1 MAVARGAGLNRID
14 RVLLPPNPTNNCFGC
29 GDRNTRGMKLTFEQ
43 DDEARHIRGVF
54 SLGAEYEGGAGFIHG
69 GIIATVL
76 DEAMGKVTRFRHVRA
91 VTAELNV
98 EYLRPVPVDR
108 MLRVEGFELER
119 KGRSLLI
126 QGEIWDAATNYLLA
140 RAKGRFVTLLE
151 SDVRNLEAKAARE
164 KAAAEQAQAQGTAP
178 AKRD

>member
-1 MAVARGAGLNRID
+1 M
-14 RVLLPPNPTNNCFGC
+14 LLPPNPKNNCFGC
-29 GDRNTRGMKLTFEQ
+29 GDRNARGMKLTFEQ
-43 DDEARHIRGVF
+43 DDEAKHIRGVF
-54 SLGAEYEGGAGFIHG
+54 ALGAEYEGGPGFIHG

-76 DEAMGKVTRFRHVRA
+76 DEAMGKVSRFRQVRA

-108 MLRVEGFELER
+108 MLRVEGFELEA
-119 KGRSLLI
+119 KGRSLMI

-151 SDVRNLEAKAARE
+151 SDVRNLEAKARRE
-164 KAAAEQAQAQGTAP
+164 KDAAETA
-178 AKRD
+178 AKQD

>member
-1 MAVARGAGLNRID
+1 M
-14 RVLLPPNPTNNCFGC
+14 LLPPNPKNNCFGC
-29 GDRNTRGMKLTFEQ
+29 GDRNARGMKLTFEQ
-43 DDEARHIRGVF
+43 DDVARHIRGVF
-54 SLGAEYEGGAGFIHG
+54 SLGAEYEGGPGFIHG

-76 DEAMGKVTRFRHVRA
+76 DEAMGKVSRFRNVRA

-108 MLRVEGFELER
+108 MLRVEGFELEM

-126 QGEIWDAATNYLLA
+126 QGEIWDAETSHLLA

-151 SDVRNLEAKAARE
+151 SDVRNLEAKARRE
-164 KAAAEQAQAQGTAP
+164 KAASEAP
-178 AKRD
+178 QV

>member
-1 MAVARGAGLNRID
+1 VAVARGAGLNGID

-29 GDRNTRGMKLTFEQ
+29 GDRNARGMKLTFEQ

-54 SLGAEYEGGAGFIHG
+54 SLGAEYEGGPGFIHG

-76 DEAMGKVTRFRHVRA
+76 DEAMGKVSRFRQVRA

-108 MLRVEGFELER
+108 MLRVEGFELEM

-151 SDVRNLEAKAARE
+151 SDVRNLEARAARE
-164 KAAAEQAQAQGTAP
+164 KAAAESAP
-178 AKRD
+178 GKRD